1 MKVGLKLFS
10 VNLDTDESQLLADC
24 AALFD
29 GRRLLYQEKDTGAR
43 HQIILS
49 EGCMQIR
56 RDADVTSVTTL
67 YKKGSGNTQ
76 ILSEYGVMEL
86 DAVCEYMHVS
96 DTLWSVVY
104 RIESQGEVTLHR
116 RLEWH
121 ISQFV

>member
-67 YKKGSGNTQ
+67 YKKGRGNTQ

-104 RIESQGEVTLHR
+104 RIESQGEVTLHQ

>member
-29 GRRLLYQEKDTGAR
+29 GRRLLYQEKDTGAK
-43 HQIILS
+43 HQITLS
-49 EGCMQIR
+49 DECLKIQR
-56 RDADVTSVTTL
+56 NADVTSITAL
-67 YKKGSGNTQ
+67 RKDGGGNTR
-76 ILSEYGVMEL
+76 IISEYGVMEL

-104 RIESQGEVTLHR
+104 RIESQGEVTLHQ

>member
-10 VNLDTDESQLLADC
+10 VNLDTNESQVLADC

-29 GRRLLYQEKDTGAR
+29 GKRLLYQEKDTGAK
-43 HQIILS
+43 HQITLS
-49 EGCMQIR
+49 DECLTIQR
-56 RDADVTSVTTL
+56 SADVTSITSL
-67 YKKGSGNTQ
+67 QKDGGGNTR
-76 ILSEYGVMEL
+76 IISEYGVMEL

-104 RIESQGEVTLHR
+104 RIESQGEVTLHQ

>member
-104 RIESQGEVTLHR
+104 RIESQGEVTLHQ

-121 ISQFV
+121 IS